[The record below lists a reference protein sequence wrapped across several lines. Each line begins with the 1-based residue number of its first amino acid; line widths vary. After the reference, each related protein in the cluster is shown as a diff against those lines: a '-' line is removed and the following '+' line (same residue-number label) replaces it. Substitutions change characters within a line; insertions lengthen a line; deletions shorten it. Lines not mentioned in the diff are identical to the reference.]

1 MGCLREHPEAKTA
14 AGGGARIREL
24 GRMLRKHT
32 GMLLPPGYVTYGLDW
47 WQKRMPEWFR
57 PAARAVALLGSLA
70 VTRQGWYA
78 DGWAAPRA
86 RFMLPPGQ
94 GAFVVRG
101 TLPADAASL
110 KGQRLRIES
119 RARTLAEA
127 ALPRGDFEVRVPF
140 QSGEAFPLT
149 LLADRSR
156 IGRDL
161 RRRSYIL
168 RSLQWERASRLST

>member
-1 MGCLREHPEAKTA
+1 
-14 AGGGARIREL
+14 
-24 GRMLRKHT
+24 
-32 GMLLPPGYVTYGLDW
+32 
-47 WQKRMPEWFR
+47 
-57 PAARAVALLGSLA
+57 
-70 VTRQGWYA
+70 
-78 DGWAAPRA
+78 
-86 RFMLPPGQ
+86 MLPPGQ